1 MAKSATTRP
10 SAPTISPDTR
20 TETPEKLTEDELK
33 AIRTLVDSIPG
44 VKLDLYSDPWV
55 LNYKDRPIGIITTG
69 TDSYGKH
76 VKFDSTDADGKPIK
90 AKTSLAPLG
99 KVQPDILFADLSKA
113 IEHAVKEIDDTDST
127 TEEERVMPALDE
139 QAQEGNYIPLEEA
152 KEKMRGHDLKMLE
165 AVEQWL
171 NDLPIDDLHKS
182 CRLNLDGSLDYIDIY
197 NNDWRGMKLTAGKM
211 DDGQRTMTQIGY
223 YIEGWKNVGT
233 ELELN
238 EPFLE
243 SEDDVKYKIKYF
255 FGIEEPPPPPTI
267 EEEDTTTEEPE
278 TPKKSPEEI
287 HQFVLGSVLNYESIV
302 RSCQGDEWKNSNIN
316 KARGLGMSIADYTA
330 DQIKIYEEDLAL
342 LNANKIKIDNDVYDL
357 DTDNESQVGLV
368 QAITTHFNTIIDAYK
383 GLGEIKKE
391 ELGSLIATRQ
401 QESWDDMDEIIY
413 ALREADSCAEEFR
426 KTKIYKANVEPG
438 MPLEEVIKKCIKYNK
453 SAMDEMKRWTEASA
467 STEGLKVIGEGGED
481 ESVRLT
487 NEQIHILLAGISQRS
502 VASARLNEIID
513 KIREE
518 GEAKTTIT
526 ETTETRV
533 KPDYVKS
540 IESIENVE
548 CKESQ
553 VVIGGWEI
561 VIPNV
566 SPNMCIYKMNNEFR
580 LQDKNTLFTER
591 ISFLNEE
598 DLIEAIKEIS
608 EGKKFSEVMN
618 RIKKEK
624 DKDQTNQTKKPEA
637 DEIMKEKEEILN
649 YLKGELGPDTD
660 IIDTT
665 TGNPFLKWELVK
677 GDDKLGA
684 ISFGKEKNNTYY
696 MTFYDYENRSPI
708 TRTFPRKDS
717 LVEAIKYVL
726 NGGKFEDYKIE

>member
-1 MAKSATTRP
+1 
-10 SAPTISPDTR
+10 
-20 TETPEKLTEDELK
+20 
-33 AIRTLVDSIPG
+33 
-44 VKLDLYSDPWV
+44 
-55 LNYKDRPIGIITTG
+55 
-69 TDSYGKH
+69 
-76 VKFDSTDADGKPIK
+76 
-90 AKTSLAPLG
+90 
-99 KVQPDILFADLSKA
+99 
-113 IEHAVKEIDDTDST
+113 
-127 TEEERVMPALDE
+127 
-139 QAQEGNYIPLEEA
+139 
-152 KEKMRGHDLKMLE
+152 
-165 AVEQWL
+165 
-171 NDLPIDDLHKS
+171 
-182 CRLNLDGSLDYIDIY
+182 
-197 NNDWRGMKLTAGKM
+197 
-211 DDGQRTMTQIGY
+211 
-223 YIEGWKNVGT
+223 
-233 ELELN
+233 
-238 EPFLE
+238 
-243 SEDDVKYKIKYF
+243 
-255 FGIEEPPPPPTI
+255 
-267 EEEDTTTEEPE
+267 
-278 TPKKSPEEI
+278 
-287 HQFVLGSVLNYESIV
+287 
-302 RSCQGDEWKNSNIN
+302 
-316 KARGLGMSIADYTA
+316 
-330 DQIKIYEEDLAL
+330 
-342 LNANKIKIDNDVYDL
+342 
-357 DTDNESQVGLV
+357 
-368 QAITTHFNTIIDAYK
+368 
-383 GLGEIKKE
+383 
-391 ELGSLIATRQ
+391 LGSLIATRQ